1 MQVHYGTVIEYVEE
15 HCHVVIIHVSKSVM
29 LVLVENVLDLGKD
42 SVHVRSQNFLCLVQ
56 KMYQLV
62 ETVVTNYLNVESI
75 DVHSVVTEVL
85 VKHVDKKWKS
95 IVAVESIQNE
105 CHVINLICVKLSV
118 LRCVIVRNISV
129 GESVVLGTVRLV
141 IKTVDGL

>member
-1 MQVHYGTVIEYVEE
+1 MQVHYGTVIKYVEK

-62 ETVVTNYLNVESI
+62 ETVVTKCLNVESI

-95 IVAVESIQNE
+95 IVAVESTQNE

-129 GESVVLGTVRLV
+129 GESVVLETVRLV

>member
-1 MQVHYGTVIEYVEE
+1 MQVHCGTVIKYVGKPY
-15 HCHVVIIHVSKSVM
+15 HVVIIHVSRFVM

-42 SVHVRSQNFLCLVQ
+42 SVHVRSQSFLCLVQ

-62 ETVVTNYLNVESI
+62 EIVVTNYLNVASI

-95 IVAVESIQNE
+95 NVAVESIQNE
-105 CHVINLICVKLSV
+105 CHVINLISVKLSV
-118 LRCVIVRNISV
+118 LRCVTVRSISV
-129 GESVVLGTVRLV
+129 GESVVLETVHRV
-141 IKTVDGL
+141 IKIVDGL

>member
-1 MQVHYGTVIEYVEE
+1 MQVHYGTVIEYVEK

-62 ETVVTNYLNVESI
+62 ETVVTKCLNVESI

-95 IVAVESIQNE
+95 IVAVGSTQNE

>member
-1 MQVHYGTVIEYVEE
+1 MQVHYGTVIEYVEK